1 MRLRPFI
8 PKKWHFN
15 YFWTLPSLNHRNLS
29 PSVYLILHYL
39 HFCSAI
45 IKNET
50 QIITILYLPIRDFTK
65 REENSRKNWYHKY
78 TKMQKNPN
86 YKCAIQLVVGI
97 QLFIQKERQ
106 LISLRFGLTKIN
118 SNMFFRDH
126 ESSPHLNLS
135 SC

>member
-1 MRLRPFI
+1 
-8 PKKWHFN
+8 
-15 YFWTLPSLNHRNLS
+15 
-29 PSVYLILHYL
+29 
-39 HFCSAI
+39 
-45 IKNET
+45 
-50 QIITILYLPIRDFTK
+50 
-65 REENSRKNWYHKY
+65 
-78 TKMQKNPN
+78 MQKNQN